1 MRVAPTAGEDGLQ
14 TLKTRT
20 RKYGTK
26 LGALD
31 IPRAGGAK
39 SYTYI
44 DVTAHSCFFASR
56 LISARHTLAPASLA
70 QPLPPLAFARLQFT
84 GRLRGVRLCV
94 KLEDFERLEVKWRC
108 RLGQAPLV

>member
-1 MRVAPTAGEDGLQ
+1 MRVAPSAGEGTLQ

-20 RKYGTK
+20 RKYETD

-39 SYTYI
+39 SYTDI

-56 LISARHTLAPASLA
+56 LMSARHTLAPASLA
-70 QPLPPLAFARLQFT
+70 QPLPPLAFARRRST
-84 GRLRGVRLCV
+84 G
-94 KLEDFERLEVKWRC
+94 
-108 RLGQAPLV
+108 